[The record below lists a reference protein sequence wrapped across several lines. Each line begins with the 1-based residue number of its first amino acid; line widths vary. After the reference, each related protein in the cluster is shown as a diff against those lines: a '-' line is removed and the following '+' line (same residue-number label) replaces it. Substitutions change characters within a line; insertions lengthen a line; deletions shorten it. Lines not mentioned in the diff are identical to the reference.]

1 MVIPCRGAEDRKGA
15 GTNSGKFVSEAER
28 KVAHRR
34 VWKVEDSHYQKQS
47 GEEPRES
54 VRESVSSVSVSSGES
69 VKLKTDIIRNRAE
82 SSPQESV

>member
-47 GEEPRES
+47 GE
-54 VRESVSSVSVSSGES
+54 
-69 VKLKTDIIRNRAE
+69 
-82 SSPQESV
+82 